1 MQGQERSN
9 EHGEVHLQQVLR
21 TEPDAR
27 PSGLKW
33 VGWGGVEWGV
43 GRRSG
48 EGEGEAEEEGG
59 EAREEV

>member
-1 MQGQERSN
+1 M
-9 EHGEVHLQQVLR
+9 LR

-33 VGWGGVEWGV
+33 VGWGGVEWSGVWVGWGRV